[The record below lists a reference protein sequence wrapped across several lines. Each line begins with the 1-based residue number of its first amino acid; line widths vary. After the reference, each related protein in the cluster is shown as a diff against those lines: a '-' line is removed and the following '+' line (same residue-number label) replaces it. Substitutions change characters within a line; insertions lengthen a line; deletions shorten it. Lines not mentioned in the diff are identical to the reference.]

1 MPASRPH
8 LLRRALVLSGK
19 ALHETQARVALRLQ
33 PLRYRMLRQLL
44 RLPRFEARCM
54 LILPCLMC
62 LPMVMA
68 GAYLLSQGDWLVG
81 LAGAGMAGAICL
93 RTTRRL
99 QRILRLP
106 LRLAR
111 PALSQQAQPYSARAS
126 VQHF

>member
-1 MPASRPH
+1 MHHAI
-8 LLRRALVLSGK
+8 ALAGK
-19 ALHETQARVALRLQ
+19 ALFETRAYVALRLQ

-81 LAGAGMAGAICL
+81 VAGAGMAGAICL

-111 PALSQQAQPYSARAS
+111 PALS
-126 VQHF
+126 